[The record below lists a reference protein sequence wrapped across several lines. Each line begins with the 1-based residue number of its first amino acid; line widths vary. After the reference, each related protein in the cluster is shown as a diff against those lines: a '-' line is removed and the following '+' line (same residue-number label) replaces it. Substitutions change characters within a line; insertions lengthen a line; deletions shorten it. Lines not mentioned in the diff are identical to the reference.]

1 MNKVELL
8 APAGSMESLI
18 AAINNGAD
26 AIYLGG
32 SKFSA
37 RAYASNFDN
46 ETMMKAVDYAH
57 SYGIKVYVTMN
68 TLLKQH
74 ELQEALKYVG
84 YLYEIGVDAL
94 IIQDV
99 GLINLSKSVYP
110 DFELH
115 ASTQMTI
122 HNGEGA
128 LYYREKGLHRIVLS
142 RELTLDE
149 IKHISTDLGI
159 ETEIFVHGALCVC
172 YSGQCLM
179 SSMIGGRSGNRG
191 RCAQSCRMQYT
202 LKGEHSGERKGYL
215 LSPKDTCL
223 IDDIDGII
231 KSGTSSLK
239 LEGRMKKP
247 EYVAGVTQTYRK
259 AIDKVEKH
267 TSFDLKKGRT
277 ELAQLFNRQGFA
289 KAYLYKNTG
298 KDMMSFNYA
307 KNTGVFIGK
316 VQDNGEVILEEKV
329 ALGDGIRFDD
339 DGFTLSKIMIKGREV
354 KEAHKGDR
362 VKLFPTG
369 GYKKGY
375 RLFKMSDKKLYD
387 ELKDYV
393 KPYQRK
399 IELKAEVEFK
409 VNSPLVIKT
418 IYNGKEYK
426 VYGEVVEVAANKP
439 LTRER
444 VEESLKKS
452 GEIPYKFNEIEFT
465 VFDDGFIRIA
475 SLNNLRRELFDKILK
490 DNTSAYRRKRVMEEP
505 KAKTAKFNGEL
516 GYIYSCIT
524 KEQLKALVEDDNVEN
539 IALNIFYSRVKGT
552 LNKGDLKE
560 LYETLEK
567 HNKNIYLKVPEIIKE
582 EFDFIVK
589 VIDEVTPYIKGI
601 ITSNAG
607 IIRLYKDKLFIIGDY
622 KLNIYNHEG
631 AEFYGEDIDIPCLSI
646 ELNRKE
652 IKETMKDI
660 KCRVGVN
667 IYGKTELM
675 VSEYCPVGSTFG
687 NKSAKKECS
696 GECMK
701 DNFTLIDRM
710 NEKFRVLCDN
720 YCRSHI
726 LNSLPINL
734 IEEVDE
740 MKGFNISNFRV
751 DFLDESYEEVKDV
764 LNQVKTGKKNENKI
778 YTKGHYRRGVE

>member
-1 MNKVELL
+1 
-8 APAGSMESLI
+8 
-18 AAINNGAD
+18 
-26 AIYLGG
+26 
-32 SKFSA
+32 
-37 RAYASNFDN
+37 
-46 ETMMKAVDYAH
+46 
-57 SYGIKVYVTMN
+57 
-68 TLLKQH
+68 
-74 ELQEALKYVG
+74 
-84 YLYEIGVDAL
+84 
-94 IIQDV
+94 
-99 GLINLSKSVYP
+99 
-110 DFELH
+110 
-115 ASTQMTI
+115 
-122 HNGEGA
+122 
-128 LYYREKGLHRIVLS
+128 
-142 RELTLDE
+142 
-149 IKHISTDLGI
+149 
-159 ETEIFVHGALCVC
+159 
-172 YSGQCLM
+172 
-179 SSMIGGRSGNRG
+179 
-191 RCAQSCRMQYT
+191 
-202 LKGEHSGERKGYL
+202 
-215 LSPKDTCL
+215 
-223 IDDIDGII
+223 
-231 KSGTSSLK
+231 
-239 LEGRMKKP
+239 
-247 EYVAGVTQTYRK
+247 
-259 AIDKVEKH
+259 
-267 TSFDLKKGRT
+267 
-277 ELAQLFNRQGFA
+277 
-289 KAYLYKNTG
+289 
-298 KDMMSFNYA
+298 
-307 KNTGVFIGK
+307 
-316 VQDNGEVILEEKV
+316 
-329 ALGDGIRFDD
+329 
-339 DGFTLSKIMIKGREV
+339 MIKGREV

-409 VNSPLVIKT
+409 VNAPLVIKT